1 MKNSIHAFS
10 LILMVLL
17 FLSGCVQESKTRKND
32 QEQPEQFVL
41 YAGKDTLMPGEESMR
56 MVPVADR
63 FISVPANLEI
73 GEKIRIISD
82 SLSAYYFD
90 GREIK
95 ILSLDSLEG
104 TGLVLHLN
112 LAEPSNYEGP
122 GTAPEYR
129 SWYDFFQG
137 SYGGQNTSIIL
148 RESFLQ
154 PGFDGPWIDAILFY
168 YQGQPIGQWDHL
180 FLDGLVKATP

>member
-1 MKNSIHAFS
+1 MKKNLLLLIFASLLAFVS
-10 LILMVLL
+10 
-17 FLSGCVQESKTRKND
+17 CVSR
-32 QEQPEQFVL
+32 EQQADPAETETLVI
-41 YAGKDTLMPGEESMR
+41 YAGRDTLLPGEESMR

-82 SLSAYYFD
+82 SLSVYYFD

-137 SYGGQNTSIIL
+137 SHGGQNTSIVL

-154 PGFDGPWIDAILFY
+154 PDYDGPWIDAILFY

>member
-1 MKNSIHAFS
+1 MRKKLF
-10 LILMVLL
+10 LL
-17 FLSGCVQESKTRKND
+17 FFAFVVVIGSCQPRAQQEEGSET
-32 QEQPEQFVL
+32 ETLVI

-63 FISVPANLEI
+63 VISVSANLEI
-73 GEKIRIISD
+73 IEKIRMLSD
-82 SLSAYYFD
+82 SLSVYYFD

-112 LAEPSNYEGP
+112 LVEPSNYEGP

-154 PGFDGPWIDAILFY
+154 PDFDGPWIDAILFY

-180 FLDGLVKATP
+180 FLDGLVKATR

>member
-1 MKNSIHAFS
+1 MRKELF
-10 LILMVLL
+10 LL
-17 FLSGCVQESKTRKND
+17 FFAFVIVIGSCKPRVQQEEGSETENLVIYSGR
-32 QEQPEQFVL
+32 
-41 YAGKDTLMPGEESMR
+41 DTLLPGEESMR

-63 FISVPANLEI
+63 VISVPADLEI
-73 GEKIRIISD
+73 IEKIRILSD
-82 SLSAYYFD
+82 SLSVYYFD

-112 LAEPSNYEGP
+112 LVEPSNYEGP
-122 GTAPEYR
+122 GTAPEYK

-154 PGFDGPWIDAILFY
+154 PDFDKPWIDAILFY
-168 YQGQPIGQWDHL
+168 YQGLPIGQWDHL
-180 FLDGLVKATP
+180 FLDGLVKATN

>member
-1 MKNSIHAFS
+1 MRKK
-10 LILMVLL
+10 LILL
-17 FLSGCVQESKTRKND
+17 FFAFVIVIGSCQPRVQ
-32 QEQPEQFVL
+32 QEEVSENENL
-41 YAGKDTLMPGEESMR
+41 VIYTGKDTLMPGEESMR

-63 FISVPANLEI
+63 VISVPANLEI
-73 GEKIRIISD
+73 IEKIRILSD
-82 SLSAYYFD
+82 SLSVYYFD

-112 LAEPSNYEGP
+112 LVEPSNYEGP

-180 FLDGLVKATP
+180 FLDGLVKATR